1 MSGDG
6 PNPLSRMEG
15 SGYGHIPDNG
25 ELEMSEPRYW
35 LFKSEPSAYSFDD
48 LVNEPDRTAEWDGVR
63 NYQARNFMRDDMK
76 VGDKVLFYHSSS
88 KPTAV
93 VGTARIVREAY
104 PDATAWD
111 PNDKH
116 YDPKSSPG
124 ETVWTVVELQAG
136 ERLPN
141 PVTLADVK
149 ANPKLKDMLLIRKGQ
164 RLSIQP
170 VAEEE
175 YDEIVAM
182 GNRAR

>member
-1 MSGDG
+1 M
-6 PNPLSRMEG
+6 RVKV
-15 SGYGHIPDNG
+15 
-25 ELEMSEPRYW
+25 SETRYW

-48 LVNEPDRTAEWDGVR
+48 LLNEPGQTAEWDGVR

-76 VGDKVLFYHSSS
+76 VGDKVLFYHSSA

-93 VGTARIVREAY
+93 VGTARIVKEAY

-124 ETVWTVVELQAG
+124 ETVWMVVEIQA
-136 ERLPN
+136 EAPLPK
-141 PVTLADVK
+141 PVTLAEVK
-149 ANPKLKDMLLIRKGQ
+149 ANPNLKDMLLIRKGQ

-170 VAEEE
+170 VTKEE
-175 YDEIVAM
+175 YDEIVKM
-182 GNRAR
+182 GS

>member
-1 MSGDG
+1 M
-6 PNPLSRMEG
+6 RVKV
-15 SGYGHIPDNG
+15 
-25 ELEMSEPRYW
+25 SETRYW
-35 LFKSEPSAYSFDD
+35 LFKSEPSAYSFND
-48 LVNEPDRTAEWDGVR
+48 LLNEQDQTAEWDGVR

-76 VGDKVLFYHSSS
+76 VGDKVLFYHSSA

-93 VGTARIVREAY
+93 VGTARIVKEAY

-124 ETVWTVVELQAG
+124 ETVWMVVEIQA
-136 ERLPN
+136 EAPLSK

-170 VAEEE
+170 VTRDE
-175 YDEIVAM
+175 YDEILAM
-182 GNRAR
+182 GNSEAR

>member
-1 MSGDG
+1 
-6 PNPLSRMEG
+6 
-15 SGYGHIPDNG
+15 
-25 ELEMSEPRYW
+25 MSEPKYW
-35 LFKSEPSAYSFDD
+35 LFKSEPSAYSFND
-48 LVNEPDRTAEWDGVR
+48 LLNEQDQTAEWDGVR

-76 VGDKVLFYHSSS
+76 VGDKVLFYHSSA

-93 VGTARIVREAY
+93 VGTAHIVKEAY

-124 ETVWTVVELQAG
+124 ETVWMVVEIQA
-136 ERLPN
+136 EAALPKS
-141 PVTLADVK
+141 VTLADVK

-170 VAEEE
+170 VTKEE

-182 GNRAR
+182 GNS

>member
-1 MSGDG
+1 
-6 PNPLSRMEG
+6 
-15 SGYGHIPDNG
+15 
-25 ELEMSEPRYW
+25 MSEPKYW
-35 LFKSEPSAYSFDD
+35 LFKSEPSAYSFND
-48 LVNEPDRTAEWDGVR
+48 LLNEQDQMAEWDGVR

-76 VGDKVLFYHSSS
+76 VGDKVLFYHSSA

-93 VGTARIVREAY
+93 VGTARIVKEAY

-124 ETVWTVVELQAG
+124 ETVWMVVEIQA
-136 ERLPN
+136 EAALPKS
-141 PVTLADVK
+141 VTLADVK

-170 VAEEE
+170 VTKEE

-182 GNRAR
+182 GNS

>member
-1 MSGDG
+1 MAESK
-6 PNPLSRMEG
+6 
-15 SGYGHIPDNG
+15 
-25 ELEMSEPRYW
+25 YW

-48 LVNEPDRTAEWDGVR
+48 LLNEPDRTAEWDGVR

-76 VGDKVLFYHSSS
+76 VGDRVLFYHSSA

-93 VGTARIVREAY
+93 VGIAHIVKEAY

-124 ETVWTVVELQAG
+124 ETVWTVVEIQA
-136 ERLPN
+136 EESLPN
-141 PVTLADVK
+141 PVTLAAVK
-149 ANPKLKDMLLIRKGQ
+149 ANPNLKDMLLIRKGQ

-170 VAEEE
+170 VTKEE

-182 GNRAR
+182 GGQSQ

>member
-1 MSGDG
+1 
-6 PNPLSRMEG
+6 
-15 SGYGHIPDNG
+15 
-25 ELEMSEPRYW
+25 MSEPRYW

-48 LVNEPDRTAEWDGVR
+48 LLNEENRTAEWDGVR

-76 VGDKVLFYHSSS
+76 VGDKVLFYHSSA

-93 VGTARIVREAY
+93 VGTATIVKEAY

-124 ETVWTVVELQAG
+124 ETVWTVVEIQA
-136 ERLPN
+136 EAALPN
-141 PVTLADVK
+141 PVTLQAVK

-170 VAEEE
+170 VTKDE
-175 YDEIVAM
+175 YDEILAM
-182 GNRAR
+182 GNGAQ